1 MDAMYLNAATR
12 AYEKYLQTLQPGHI
26 KNISKTPKARGL
38 KEGFDENRFRFGDFR
53 TKLNTISGSQRSGGT
68 SAVQKA
74 GESGKSDETGTISDM
89 DRISRENMTMDEYKA
104 YIREKIYRIPVN
116 PSQSLN
122 SVAVDIT
129 EEGFEA
135 MKNDPEY
142 EEWVLS
148 GLRADFASYDPWSS
162 ICGGHYVVHH
172 FGATREEYR
181 GQSWYPEYQGGMG
194 KSMFEAHAE
203 KSFWKRR
210 SESIESYLQNQEILS
225 LQQRRLDRINGNLP
239 KGTYETNILQNIGRL
254 YYAGYYSNVK

>member
-1 MDAMYLNAATR
+1 MSAMYLNATTR
-12 AYEKYLQTLQPGHI
+12 AYEKYLQTLQPGHT
-26 KNISKTPKARGL
+26 KNVSKTPKARGI
-38 KEGFDENRFRFGDFR
+38 KEGFEENRFRFGDFR
-53 TKLNTISGSQRSGGT
+53 TRLNTASGSQKSSST
-68 SAVQKA
+68 STVKNP
-74 GESGKSDETGTISDM
+74 GKSQNTHKTGTVWGS

-135 MKNDPEY
+135 MKKDSEY
-142 EEWVLS
+142 EEWVLD
-148 GLRADFASYDPWSS
+148 GLEADFASYDPWSS

-172 FGATREEYR
+172 FGATKEEYR
-181 GQSWYPEYQGGMG
+181 GQSFYPEYDNGLG
-194 KSMFEAHAE
+194 KSMYEAQAE
-203 KSFWKRR
+203 KSFWERR
-210 SESIESYLQNQEILS
+210 SDSIQTYLKNQEMLS

-239 KGTYETNILQNIGRL
+239 KGTYQTNILQTLGRL